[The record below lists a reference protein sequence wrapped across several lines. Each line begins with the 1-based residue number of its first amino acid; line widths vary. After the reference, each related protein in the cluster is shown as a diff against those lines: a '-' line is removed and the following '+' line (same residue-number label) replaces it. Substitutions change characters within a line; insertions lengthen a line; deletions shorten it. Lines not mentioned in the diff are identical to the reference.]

1 MKDHIQEYKY
11 KKIRNIRYFATI
23 IISSSRPNL
32 TQSVSRVIERL
43 TPLMG
48 TFATHHKQLLNF
60 RHSLKR
66 ILKLRPF
73 VRAYVPLH
81 RYNNDRSIN
90 QSINQSADWS
100 ASLTHCT
107 IISKAERIHTLF
119 IHSLPLSLSLSVC
132 DRIYWIRLKNT
143 LIRLDIGR
151 HARQMQYI
159 RRANSAVTVY
169 HRNALNRSTRVF
181 NRLPLYFS
189 TKPHHHF
196 VKVAFLSPSLFP
208 SLFQLSNT
216 SHWKCSKRK
225 VYAFSRVSNDIASS
239 SVIFIRHGFFPVKY
253 FLDVYNWERLV

>member
-11 KKIRNIRYFATI
+11 KKNPKHSLFRNNHNI
-23 IISSSRPNL
+23 IITSQSDAISLTSDGAINPVNGNVCNPSQAVAQFSS
-32 TQSVSRVIERL
+32 QSKTHPQV
-43 TPLMG
+43 
-48 TFATHHKQLLNF
+48 ATLCEGLCSVT
-60 RHSLKR
+60 SLQQ
-66 ILKLRPF
+66 
-73 VRAYVPLH
+73 
-81 RYNNDRSIN
+81 RSIN
-90 QSINQSADWS
+90 QSINQSICR
-100 ASLTHCT
+100 L
-107 IISKAERIHTLF
+107 ISFT
-119 IHSLPLSLSLSVC
+119 HSLHYNFEGREDSYSLHSLSPSLSLSVC

-189 TKPHHHF
+189 TKPHHHS
-196 VKVAFLSPSLFP
+196 VKVASLSPSLFP

-225 VYAFSRVSNDIASS
+225 VYAFPRVSNDIASS